1 MNNFLSLKLYK
12 NNDLFM
18 ERPQLDYKKTDNK
31 YEFILDNVSHTI
43 TVSDDSLIIIRDN
56 NESTL
61 EITIRS
67 ENKTNKNSNK
77 CAKGIP

>member
-31 YEFILDNVSHTI
+31 YEFI
-43 TVSDDSLIIIRDN
+43 SLINTQARQSAIVYNEFMLN
-56 NESTL
+56 NIVKYE
-61 EITIRS
+61 
-67 ENKTNKNSNK
+67 
-77 CAKGIP
+77 